1 MGIPADEFSI
11 RGMRIFLLDEPRAEA
26 PKKPEKEKEPEAEGG
41 PGPDPAPGG
50 EPKPEAG

>member
-11 RGMRIFLLDEPRAEA
+11 RGMRMFWLSEPRAEA